1 MTPVDPNS
9 RETNDENF
17 KPGASFDRSDGRTQT
32 RLFAEAFHRNVKVP
46 IENDFS
52 LLDAGCAL
60 GDALPVW
67 RRHYPRARLSGCD
80 FSPVAILRCKE
91 RYGDIAQFFCASF
104 EEIEGEYDV
113 IYCSNVLEHFGSYLE
128 IAKIFLRRCRLLYV
142 MVPYRELR
150 NGKPLAPGNDY
161 YHKTTFELSS
171 FDGLVAAVGD
181 CSVTAKVIR
190 APGAWS
196 PTLMGELRWLVRRH
210 ILGRP
215 GFPPRQAVFTIARK
229 N

>member
-1 MTPVDPNS
+1 M
-9 RETNDENF
+9 
-17 KPGASFDRSDGRTQT
+17 QT
-32 RLFAEAFHRNVKVP
+32 RMFAEAFHHNVKIP
-46 IENDFS
+46 MQNDFS
-52 LLDAGCAL
+52 LLDVGCAL

-80 FSPVAILRCKE
+80 FSPTAILRCKE
-91 RYGDIAQFFCASF
+91 TYGDIAEFFCASF
-104 EEIEGEYDV
+104 EEIESEHDI
-113 IYCSNVLEHFGSYLE
+113 IYCSNVLEHFGNYLE
-128 IAKIFLRRCRLLYV
+128 IAESLLRRCRLLYV

-171 FDGLVAAVGD
+171 FDGLAASGC
-181 CSVTAKVIR
+181 CSVMAKIIR

-196 PTLMGELRWLVRRH
+196 PNLIGEMRWLVRRH
-210 ILGRP
+210 ILGRSGSP
-215 GFPPRQAVFTIARK
+215 ARQVIFTIARK